1 MTLTPRFTVRD
12 IALYERDTP
21 FAKPF
26 RFGAVTLEGAAQAFV
41 RVEIALEDGRVAS
54 GATAELMVPKWFD
67 KNPALS
73 TAETVDELRRSL
85 AIAQRIYLA
94 NAAPLTAFASHTA
107 AIGTQTERC
116 AAEHIPALAAA
127 FGPAQIDKA
136 ILDALLRAHDI
147 DIFRGLAANIAGLD
161 GRLTPDI
168 DAQAVQHFLAS
179 RQPLAR
185 VALRHTIG
193 MLDAL
198 EGQGGLAEI
207 VAAHGCRSFKI
218 KLGGN
223 PEIDAARLAAI
234 DAELAR
240 IGIDYRATADAN
252 EQYADLAALTALCDA
267 LQRDGR
273 LAGLA
278 GRLLYIEQPLPR
290 EHALQTPLGP
300 LAERFAFIID
310 ESDDSYDAFP
320 QARRLGYRGISSKA
334 CKGLYKSLLNG
345 ARAMAWN
352 AESGMPR
359 FFISAEDLTC
369 QAGLAL
375 QQDTA
380 LVAFHGIAH
389 AERNGHHYVDG
400 FGHAPDAEQ
409 AAFATAHPDL
419 YRRDGGRTRLIIEDG
434 GISTRS
440 LAAIGFASGAAPDW
454 SSLSTIRE
462 SAAPAKAG

>member
-1 MTLTPRFTVRD
+1 MALTPRFTVRE

-21 FAKPF
+21 FRKPF
-26 RFGAVTLEGAAQAFV
+26 RFGAVTVQGTAQAFV
-41 RVEIALEDGRVAS
+41 RVEIALEDGRVAA

-73 TAETVDELRRSL
+73 LAETVDELRRSL
-85 AIAQRIYLA
+85 AIARDIYVA
-94 NAAPLTAFASHTA
+94 ERKPLTAFALHTA
-107 AIGTQTERC
+107 AIGTQVERC
-116 AAEHIPALAAA
+116 AAEDIPALAAA

-136 ILDALLRAHDI
+136 ILDAVLRAHDI

-168 DAQAVQHFLAS
+168 DEPAVQQFLAS

-185 VALRHTIG
+185 VALRHTVG
-193 MLDAL
+193 MVDPL

-207 VAAHGCRSFKI
+207 VAAHGCRYFKI
-218 KLGGN
+218 KLGGD
-223 PEIDAARLAAI
+223 PQADAARLAAV
-234 DAELAR
+234 DAELHGL
-240 IGIDYRATADAN
+240 GIDYRATVDAN
-252 EQYADLAALTALCDA
+252 EQYADLASLAALCDA
-267 LQRDGR
+267 LRNDAN
-273 LAGLA
+273 LAGMA
-278 GRLLYIEQPLPR
+278 ERLLYIEQPLPR
-290 EHALQTPLGP
+290 ELALQTPLGG

-310 ESDDSYDAFP
+310 EADDSYDAFP
-320 QARRLGYRGISSKA
+320 RARRLGYRGISSKA

-352 AESGMPR
+352 AEAGEAR
-359 FFISAEDLTC
+359 CFISAEDLTC
-369 QAGLAL
+369 QPGLAL

-400 FGHAPDAEQ
+400 FANASEAEK
-409 AAFATAHPDL
+409 AAFAEAHPDL
-419 YRRDGGRTRLIIEDG
+419 YGRNGGNTRLIVENG

-440 LAAIGFASGAAPDW
+440 LAAIGFASGAVPEW
-454 SSLSTIRE
+454 STLLPLAGRE
-462 SAAPAKAG
+462 TP